1 MTDKIGFLFDL
12 DGVLIDSESQYTK
25 IWSEIES
32 RFPTGIENFAPK
44 IKGMTLDNIIAT
56 HFPDNDAN
64 VRSLLHELENKMEY
78 RWLPNA
84 KEFIQWLID
93 NNIPRAL
100 VTSSDDEKMRHL
112 NEEIPELMGMF
123 TSIITADKITKSK
136 PDPEGYLLAASL
148 LGLNPENCAV
158 VEDSAQGVRAGQ
170 ASGAFVIGVAGT
182 LPAERI
188 EPFCDVVVYNLAEL
202 DKSKLVDIL
211 QSR

>member
-1 MTDKIGFLFDL
+1 MTDIGFLFDL

-32 RFPTGIENFAPK
+32 RFPTGIEKFAST

-56 HFPDNDAN
+56 HFPNNDAA

-93 NNIPRAL
+93 NRIPRAL

-112 NEEIPELMGMF
+112 NEEIPELMSMF
-123 TSIITADKITKSK
+123 TAIVTADKITKSK

-148 LGLNPENCAV
+148 LGMNPRNCAV

-170 ASGAFVIGVAGT
+170 ASGSYVIGVAGT

-188 EPFCDVVVYNLAEL
+188 EPFCDIVVYNLGEL
-202 DKSKLVDIL
+202 DKANLIEIL
-211 QSR
+211 QTR